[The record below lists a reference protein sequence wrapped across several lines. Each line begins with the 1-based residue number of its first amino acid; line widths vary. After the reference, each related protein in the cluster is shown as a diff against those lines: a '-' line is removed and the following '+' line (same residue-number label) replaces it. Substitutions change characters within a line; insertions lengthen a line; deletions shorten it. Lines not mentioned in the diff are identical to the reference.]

1 MFSVPLNPK
10 LTPDQF
16 DYFLNFLK
24 KYKHLIYDVY
34 FTSRIPPFTQDAMGD
49 VFSETQFN
57 LINENAFIIPKV
69 TGVPLSATFNN
80 IEIPPTSEN
89 LTIFIQNFKKLYD
102 KGVRIVTI
110 PHTLWMLTGRF
121 QKEYPDVLIKNTILR
136 NTQRA
141 NEVIKQVEAG
151 FHYINFDRDLMRDED
166 TLKRM
171 QDVKKYC
178 KEKLGVNIKY
188 SLLANEGCWGNC
200 PVQDEHFLYNNTR
213 SKGNQPTY
221 FQTDISYFSCPKWE
235 EQDPA
240 YHWRIANFPP
250 FKDEWDRLLTYI
262 DVIKMH
268 GRESV
273 SRLFETLK
281 IIEKFANNEQILY
294 TDFEIFIKDNKFLQ
308 KRIDVW
314 KTTIRNCKF
323 DCWDC
328 NVCDKIVEKNNSV
341 NLIDTVKT
349 ALTKSKNNESK
360 ISEKTKN
367 LPGLTSIKVKHFI
380 NNLCELPDCKYLE
393 AGVFQGSIFAAAVEK
408 NNLVATA
415 IDNFSESSI
424 IPMDSNVNINSK
436 KGNNK
441 EIFLKNIKDL
451 VLNKQVNIIDS
462 NVFETDLNKISL
474 KSNVIF
480 MDIEHTYESHYNFL
494 NKFYEKIDNTFVYV
508 VDDWNWLQVRDAT
521 FKSIEDL
528 KLKTLFKEEIFTKG
542 EDKNDYWNG
551 LGIFVLNKI

>member
-1 MFSVPLNPK
+1 
-10 LTPDQF
+10 
-16 DYFLNFLK
+16 
-24 KYKHLIYDVY
+24 
-34 FTSRIPPFTQDAMGD
+34 MGD
-49 VFSETQFN
+49 VFNETQFN
-57 LINENAFIIPKV
+57 LLNENAFIIPKV

-80 IEIPPTSEN
+80 IEVPPTSEN
-89 LTIFIQNFKKLYD
+89 LTIFIENFKRLYD

-171 QDVKKYC
+171 QDVRKYC
-178 KEKLGVNIKY
+178 KEKLGVDVKY

-213 SKGNQPTY
+213 NKGNQPTY

-294 TDFEIFIKDNKFLQ
+294 TDFEVFIKDNKFAQ

-341 NLIDTVKT
+341 NLIDTVKN
-349 ALTKSKNNESK
+349 ALIKSKNNDSK

-367 LPGLTSIKVKHFI
+367 LPGLTSEKVKHFI

-393 AGVFQGSIFAAAVEK
+393 VGVFQGSIFAAAVER
-408 NNLVATA
+408 NDLVATA

-424 IPMDSNVNINSK
+424 IPMDSNVNINSE

-441 EIFLKNIKDL
+441 EIFLRNIKDL

>member
-49 VFSETQFN
+49 VFNETQFN
-57 LINENAFIIPKV
+57 LLNENAFIITKV
-69 TGVPLSATFNN
+69 TGIPLSATFNN
-80 IEIPPTSEN
+80 IEVPPTSEN

-178 KEKLGVNIKY
+178 KEKLGVNVKY

-294 TDFEIFIKDNKFLQ
+294 TDFEIFIKDNKFAQ

-367 LPGLTSIKVKHFI
+367 LPGLTSEKVKHFI

-393 AGVFQGSIFAAAVEK
+393 AGVFQGSIFAAAVER
-408 NNLVATA
+408 NDLVATA

-424 IPMDSNVNINSK
+424 MPMDSNVNINSE

-441 EIFLKNIKDL
+441 EIFLRNIKDL

-462 NVFETDLNKISL
+462 NVFEADLNKISL

>member
-49 VFSETQFN
+49 VFNETQFN
-57 LINENAFIIPKV
+57 LLNENAFIIPKV

-80 IEIPPTSEN
+80 IEVPPTSEN
-89 LTIFIQNFKKLYD
+89 LTIFIENFKRLYD

-178 KEKLGVNIKY
+178 KEKLGVDVKY

-294 TDFEIFIKDNKFLQ
+294 TDFEVFIKDNKFAQ

-341 NLIDTVKT
+341 NLIDTVKN
-349 ALTKSKNNESK
+349 ALIKSKNNDSK

-367 LPGLTSIKVKHFI
+367 LPGLTSEKVKHFI

-393 AGVFQGSIFAAAVEK
+393 AGVFQGSIFAAAVER
-408 NNLVATA
+408 NDLVATA

-424 IPMDSNVNINSK
+424 IPMDSNVNINSE

-441 EIFLKNIKDL
+441 EIFLRNIKDL

>member
-49 VFSETQFN
+49 VFNETQFN
-57 LINENAFIIPKV
+57 LLNENAFIIPKV
-69 TGVPLSATFNN
+69 TGIPLSATFNN
-80 IEIPPTSEN
+80 IEVPPTSEN

-178 KEKLGVNIKY
+178 KEKLGVNVKY

-294 TDFEIFIKDNKFLQ
+294 TDFEIFIKDNKFAQ

-367 LPGLTSIKVKHFI
+367 LPGLTSEKVKHFI

-393 AGVFQGSIFAAAVEK
+393 AGVFQGSIFAAAVER
-408 NNLVATA
+408 NDLVATA

-424 IPMDSNVNINSK
+424 MPMDSNVNINSE

-441 EIFLKNIKDL
+441 EIFLRNIKDL
-451 VLNKQVNIIDS
+451 VFNKQVNIIDS
-462 NVFETDLNKISL
+462 NVFEADLNKISL

>member
-49 VFSETQFN
+49 VFNETQFN
-57 LINENAFIIPKV
+57 LLNENAFIIPKV

-80 IEIPPTSEN
+80 IEVPPTSEN
-89 LTIFIQNFKKLYD
+89 LTIFIENFKRLYD

-171 QDVKKYC
+171 QDVRKYC
-178 KEKLGVNIKY
+178 KEKLGVDVKY

-213 SKGNQPTY
+213 NKGNQPTY

-294 TDFEIFIKDNKFLQ
+294 TDFEVFIKDNKFAQ

-341 NLIDTVKT
+341 NLIDTVKN
-349 ALTKSKNNESK
+349 ALIKSKNNDSK

-367 LPGLTSIKVKHFI
+367 LPGLTSEKVKHFI

-393 AGVFQGSIFAAAVEK
+393 VGVFQGSIFAAAVER
-408 NNLVATA
+408 NDLVATA

-424 IPMDSNVNINSK
+424 IPMDSNVNINSE

-441 EIFLKNIKDL
+441 EIFLRNIKDL

>member
-49 VFSETQFN
+49 VFNETQFN
-57 LINENAFIIPKV
+57 LLNENAFIIPKV
-69 TGVPLSATFNN
+69 TGIPLSATFNN
-80 IEIPPTSEN
+80 IEVPPTSEN

-178 KEKLGVNIKY
+178 KEKLGVNVKY

-294 TDFEIFIKDNKFLQ
+294 TDFEIFIKDNKFAQ

-367 LPGLTSIKVKHFI
+367 LPGLTSEKVKHFI

-393 AGVFQGSIFAAAVEK
+393 AGVFQGSIFAAAVER
-408 NNLVATA
+408 NDLVATA

-424 IPMDSNVNINSK
+424 MPMDSNVNINSE

-441 EIFLKNIKDL
+441 EIFLRNIKDL

-462 NVFETDLNKISL
+462 NVFEADLNKISL

-508 VDDWNWLQVRDAT
+508 VDDWNWLQVREAT
-521 FKSIEDL
+521 LKSIEDL

>member
-49 VFSETQFN
+49 VFNETQFN
-57 LINENAFIIPKV
+57 LLNENAFIITKV

-80 IEIPPTSEN
+80 IEVPPTSEN
-89 LTIFIQNFKKLYD
+89 LTIFIENFKRLYD

-178 KEKLGVNIKY
+178 KEKLGVDIKY

-294 TDFEIFIKDNKFLQ
+294 TDFEVFIKDNKFAQ

-341 NLIDTVKT
+341 NLIDTVKN
-349 ALTKSKNNESK
+349 ALIKSKNNDSK

-367 LPGLTSIKVKHFI
+367 LPGLTSEKVKHFI

-393 AGVFQGSIFAAAVEK
+393 AGVFQGSIFAAAVER
-408 NNLVATA
+408 NDLVATA

-424 IPMDSNVNINSK
+424 IPMDSNVNINSE

-441 EIFLKNIKDL
+441 EIFLRNIKDL

-462 NVFETDLNKISL
+462 NVFEADLNKISL

>member
-49 VFSETQFN
+49 VFNETQFN
-57 LINENAFIIPKV
+57 LLNENAFIIPKV

-80 IEIPPTSEN
+80 IEVPPTSEN
-89 LTIFIQNFKKLYD
+89 LTIFIENFKRLYD

-178 KEKLGVNIKY
+178 KEKLGVNVKY

-250 FKDEWDRLLTYI
+250 FKDEWNRLLTYI

-294 TDFEIFIKDNKFLQ
+294 TDFEIFIKDNKFAQ

-367 LPGLTSIKVKHFI
+367 LPGLTSEKVKHFI

-393 AGVFQGSIFAAAVEK
+393 AGVFQGSIFAAAVER
-408 NNLVATA
+408 NDLVATA

-424 IPMDSNVNINSK
+424 VPMDSNVNINSE

-441 EIFLKNIKDL
+441 EIFLRNIKDL

-462 NVFETDLNKISL
+462 NVFEADLNKISL

>member
-49 VFSETQFN
+49 VFNETQFN
-57 LINENAFIIPKV
+57 LLNENAFIIPKV

-80 IEIPPTSEN
+80 IEVPPTSEN
-89 LTIFIQNFKKLYD
+89 LTIFIENFKRLYD

-178 KEKLGVNIKY
+178 KEKLGVNVKY

-294 TDFEIFIKDNKFLQ
+294 TDFEIFIKDNKFAQ

-367 LPGLTSIKVKHFI
+367 LPGLTSEKVKHFI

-393 AGVFQGSIFAAAVEK
+393 AGVFQGSIFAAAVER
-408 NNLVATA
+408 NDLVATA

-424 IPMDSNVNINSK
+424 MPMDSNVNINSE

-441 EIFLKNIKDL
+441 EIFLRNIKDL

-462 NVFETDLNKISL
+462 NVFEADLNKISL
-474 KSNVIF
+474 KNNVIF

>member
-57 LINENAFIIPKV
+57 LLNENAFIIPKV

-80 IEIPPTSEN
+80 IEVPPTSEN
-89 LTIFIQNFKKLYD
+89 LNIFIQNFKKLYD

-178 KEKLGVNIKY
+178 KEKLGVNVKY

-294 TDFEIFIKDNKFLQ
+294 TDFEIFIKDNKFAQ

-341 NLIDTVKT
+341 NLIDTVKI

-367 LPGLTSIKVKHFI
+367 LPGLTSEKVKHFI

-408 NNLVATA
+408 NDLVATA

-424 IPMDSNVNINSK
+424 IPMDSNVNINSE

>member
-49 VFSETQFN
+49 VFNETQFN
-57 LINENAFIIPKV
+57 LLNENAFIIPKV

-80 IEIPPTSEN
+80 IEVPPTSEN
-89 LTIFIQNFKKLYD
+89 LTIFIENFKRLYD

-178 KEKLGVNIKY
+178 KEKLGVNVKY

-281 IIEKFANNEQILY
+281 IIEKFANNVQILY
-294 TDFEIFIKDNKFLQ
+294 TDFEIFIKDNKFAQ

-341 NLIDTVKT
+341 NLIDTVKN
-349 ALTKSKNNESK
+349 ALIKSKNNDSK

-367 LPGLTSIKVKHFI
+367 LPGLTSEKVKHFI

-393 AGVFQGSIFAAAVEK
+393 AGVFQGSIFAAAVER
-408 NNLVATA
+408 NDLVATA

-424 IPMDSNVNINSK
+424 IPMDSNVNINSE

-441 EIFLKNIKDL
+441 EIFLRNIKDL

-462 NVFETDLNKISL
+462 NVFEADLNKISL

>member
-49 VFSETQFN
+49 VFNETQFN
-57 LINENAFIIPKV
+57 LLNENAFIIPKV
-69 TGVPLSATFNN
+69 TDIPLSATFNN
-80 IEIPPTSEN
+80 IEVPPTSEN

-178 KEKLGVNIKY
+178 KEKLGVNVKY

-294 TDFEIFIKDNKFLQ
+294 TDFEIFIKDNKFAQ

-367 LPGLTSIKVKHFI
+367 LPGLTSEKVKHFI

-393 AGVFQGSIFAAAVEK
+393 AGVFQGSIFAAAVER
-408 NNLVATA
+408 NDLVATA

-424 IPMDSNVNINSK
+424 MPMDSNVNINSE

-441 EIFLKNIKDL
+441 EIFLRNIKDL

-462 NVFETDLNKISL
+462 NVFEADLNKISL

-508 VDDWNWLQVRDAT
+508 VDDWNWLQVREAT
-521 FKSIEDL
+521 LKSIEDL

>member
-34 FTSRIPPFTQDAMGD
+34 FTSRMPPFTQDAMGD
-49 VFSETQFN
+49 VFNETQFN
-57 LINENAFIIPKV
+57 LLNENAFIIPKV

-80 IEIPPTSEN
+80 IEVPPTSEN
-89 LTIFIQNFKKLYD
+89 LTIFIENFKRLYD

-178 KEKLGVNIKY
+178 KEKLGVNVKY

-294 TDFEIFIKDNKFLQ
+294 TDFEIFIKDNKFAQ

-367 LPGLTSIKVKHFI
+367 LPGLTSEKVKHFI

-393 AGVFQGSIFAAAVEK
+393 AGVFQGSIFAAAVER
-408 NNLVATA
+408 NDLVATA

-424 IPMDSNVNINSK
+424 MPMDSNVNINSE

-441 EIFLKNIKDL
+441 EIFLRNIKDL

-462 NVFETDLNKISL
+462 NVFEADLNKISL

>member
-49 VFSETQFN
+49 VFNETQFN
-57 LINENAFIIPKV
+57 LLNENAFIIPKV
-69 TGVPLSATFNN
+69 TGIPLSATFNN
-80 IEIPPTSEN
+80 IEVPPTSEN

-141 NEVIKQVEAG
+141 NEVIKCVEAG

-171 QDVKKYC
+171 QNAKRYC
-178 KEKLGVNIKY
+178 KDKLGVDVKF
-188 SLLANEGCWGNC
+188 SLLANEGCFGNC

-273 SRLFETLK
+273 SRLFESLK

-294 TDFEIFIKDNKFLQ
+294 TDFEVFIKDNKFAQ

-341 NLIDTVKT
+341 NLIDTVKN
-349 ALTKSKNNESK
+349 ALIKSKNNDSK

-367 LPGLTSIKVKHFI
+367 LPGLTSEKVKHFI

-393 AGVFQGSIFAAAVEK
+393 VGVFQGSIFAAAVER
-408 NNLVATA
+408 NDLVATA

-424 IPMDSNVNINSK
+424 IPMDSNVNINSE

-441 EIFLKNIKDL
+441 EIFLRNIKDL

-508 VDDWNWLQVRDAT
+508 VDDWNWLKVRDAT

>member
-49 VFSETQFN
+49 VFNETQFN
-57 LINENAFIIPKV
+57 LLNENAFIIPKV

-80 IEIPPTSEN
+80 IEVPPTSEN
-89 LTIFIQNFKKLYD
+89 LTIFIENFKRLYD

-171 QDVKKYC
+171 QDVRKYC
-178 KEKLGVNIKY
+178 KEKLGVDVKY

-213 SKGNQPTY
+213 NKGNQPTY

-294 TDFEIFIKDNKFLQ
+294 TDFEVFIKDNKFAQ

-341 NLIDTVKT
+341 NLIDTVKN
-349 ALTKSKNNESK
+349 ALIKSKNNDSK

-367 LPGLTSIKVKHFI
+367 LPGLTSEKVKHFI

-393 AGVFQGSIFAAAVEK
+393 AGVFQGSIFAAAVER
-408 NNLVATA
+408 NDLVATA

-424 IPMDSNVNINSK
+424 IPMDSNVNINSE

-441 EIFLKNIKDL
+441 EIFLRNIKDL

-528 KLKTLFKEEIFTKG
+528 KLKILFKEEIFTKG

>member
-49 VFSETQFN
+49 VFNETQFN
-57 LINENAFIIPKV
+57 LLNENAFIIPKV

-80 IEIPPTSEN
+80 IEVPPTSEN
-89 LTIFIQNFKKLYD
+89 LTIFIENFKRLYD

-178 KEKLGVNIKY
+178 KEKLGVDVKY

-294 TDFEIFIKDNKFLQ
+294 TDFEIFIKDNKFAQ

-367 LPGLTSIKVKHFI
+367 LPGLTSEKVKHFI

-393 AGVFQGSIFAAAVEK
+393 AGVFQGSIFAAAVER
-408 NNLVATA
+408 NDLVATA

-424 IPMDSNVNINSK
+424 VPMDSNVNINSE

-441 EIFLKNIKDL
+441 EIFLRNIKDL

-462 NVFETDLNKISL
+462 NVFEADLNKISL

>member
-49 VFSETQFN
+49 VFNETQFN
-57 LINENAFIIPKV
+57 LLNENAFIIPKV

-80 IEIPPTSEN
+80 IEVPPTSEN
-89 LTIFIQNFKKLYD
+89 LTIFIENFKRLYD

-178 KEKLGVNIKY
+178 KEKLGVNVKY

-213 SKGNQPTY
+213 NKGNQPTY

-294 TDFEIFIKDNKFLQ
+294 TDFEIFIKDNKFAQ

-367 LPGLTSIKVKHFI
+367 LPGLTSEKVKHFI

-393 AGVFQGSIFAAAVEK
+393 AGVFQGSIFAAAVER
-408 NNLVATA
+408 NDLVATA

-424 IPMDSNVNINSK
+424 MPMDSNVNINSE

-441 EIFLKNIKDL
+441 EIFLRNIKDL

-462 NVFETDLNKISL
+462 NVFEADLNKISL

>member
-49 VFSETQFN
+49 VFNETQFN
-57 LINENAFIIPKV
+57 LLNENAFIISKV

-80 IEIPPTSEN
+80 IEVPPTSEN
-89 LTIFIQNFKKLYD
+89 LTIFIENFKRLYD

-141 NEVIKQVEAG
+141 NEVIKCVEAG

-171 QDVKKYC
+171 QDAKRYC
-178 KEKLGVNIKY
+178 KDKLGVDVKF
-188 SLLANEGCWGNC
+188 SLLANEGCFGNC

-294 TDFEIFIKDNKFLQ
+294 TDFEIFIKDNKFAQ

-341 NLIDTVKT
+341 NLIDTVKN
-349 ALTKSKNNESK
+349 ALIKSKNNESK

-367 LPGLTSIKVKHFI
+367 LPGLTSEKVKHFI

-408 NNLVATA
+408 NDLVATA

-424 IPMDSNVNINSK
+424 IPMDSNVNINSE

-441 EIFLKNIKDL
+441 EIFLRNIKDL

>member
-49 VFSETQFN
+49 VFNETQFN
-57 LINENAFIIPKV
+57 LLNENAFIIPKV

-80 IEIPPTSEN
+80 IEVPPTSEN
-89 LTIFIQNFKKLYD
+89 LTIFIENFKRLYD

-151 FHYINFDRDLMRDED
+151 FRYINFDRDLMRDED

-178 KEKLGVNIKY
+178 KEKLGVDIKY

-213 SKGNQPTY
+213 NKGNQPTY

-294 TDFEIFIKDNKFLQ
+294 ADFEVFIKDNKFAQ

-341 NLIDTVKT
+341 NLIDTVKN
-349 ALTKSKNNESK
+349 ALIKSKNNDSK

-367 LPGLTSIKVKHFI
+367 LPGLTSEKVKHFI

-393 AGVFQGSIFAAAVEK
+393 VGVFQGSIFAAAVER
-408 NNLVATA
+408 NDLVATA

-424 IPMDSNVNINSK
+424 IPMDSNVNINSE

-441 EIFLKNIKDL
+441 EIFLRNIKDL

-474 KSNVIF
+474 KNNVIF

>member
-49 VFSETQFN
+49 VFNETQFN
-57 LINENAFIIPKV
+57 LLNENAFIIPKV

-80 IEIPPTSEN
+80 IEVPPTSEN
-89 LTIFIQNFKKLYD
+89 LTIFIENFKRLYD

-178 KEKLGVNIKY
+178 KEKLGVNVKY

-294 TDFEIFIKDNKFLQ
+294 TDFEIFIKDNKFAQ

-314 KTTIRNCKF
+314 KKTIRNCKF

-367 LPGLTSIKVKHFI
+367 LPGLTSEKVKHFI

-393 AGVFQGSIFAAAVEK
+393 AGVFQGSIFAAAVER
-408 NNLVATA
+408 NDLVATA

-424 IPMDSNVNINSK
+424 MPMDSNVNINSE

-441 EIFLKNIKDL
+441 EIFLRNIKDL

-462 NVFETDLNKISL
+462 NVFEADLNKISL

>member
-49 VFSETQFN
+49 VFNETQFN
-57 LINENAFIIPKV
+57 LLNENAFIIPKV

-80 IEIPPTSEN
+80 IEVPPTSEN

-102 KGVRIVTI
+102 KGIRIVTI

-178 KEKLGVNIKY
+178 KEKLGVDIKY

-294 TDFEIFIKDNKFLQ
+294 TDFEVFIKDNKFAQ

-341 NLIDTVKT
+341 NLIDTVKN
-349 ALTKSKNNESK
+349 ALIKSKNNDSK

-367 LPGLTSIKVKHFI
+367 LPGLTSEKVKHFI

-393 AGVFQGSIFAAAVEK
+393 VGVFQGSIFAAAVER
-408 NNLVATA
+408 NDLVATA

-424 IPMDSNVNINSK
+424 IPMDSNVNINSE

-441 EIFLKNIKDL
+441 EIFLRNIKDL

>member
-49 VFSETQFN
+49 VFNETQFN
-57 LINENAFIIPKV
+57 LLNENAFIIPKV

-80 IEIPPTSEN
+80 IEVPPTSEN

-151 FHYINFDRDLMRDED
+151 FHYINFDRDLMRDKD

-178 KEKLGVNIKY
+178 KEKLGVDVKY

-262 DVIKMH
+262 DVVKMH

-273 SRLFETLK
+273 SRLFESLK

-294 TDFEIFIKDNKFLQ
+294 TDFEVFIKDNKFAQ

-341 NLIDTVKT
+341 NLIDTVKN
-349 ALTKSKNNESK
+349 ALIKSKNNDSK

-367 LPGLTSIKVKHFI
+367 LPGLTSEKVKHFI

-393 AGVFQGSIFAAAVEK
+393 AGVFQGSIFAAAVER
-408 NNLVATA
+408 NDLVATA

-424 IPMDSNVNINSK
+424 IPTDSNVNINSE

-441 EIFLKNIKDL
+441 EIFLRNIKDL

-494 NKFYEKIDNTFVYV
+494 NKFYEKIDNTFVYI

>member
-49 VFSETQFN
+49 VFNETQFN
-57 LINENAFIIPKV
+57 LLNENAFIIPKV

-80 IEIPPTSEN
+80 IEVPPTSEN
-89 LTIFIQNFKKLYD
+89 LTIFIENFKRLYD

-171 QDVKKYC
+171 QDVRKYC
-178 KEKLGVNIKY
+178 KEKLGVDVKY

-213 SKGNQPTY
+213 NKGNQPTY

-273 SRLFETLK
+273 SRLFESLK

-294 TDFEIFIKDNKFLQ
+294 TDFEIFIKDNKFAQ

-341 NLIDTVKT
+341 NLIDTVKN
-349 ALTKSKNNESK
+349 ALIKSKNNDSK

-367 LPGLTSIKVKHFI
+367 LPGLTSEKVKHFI

-393 AGVFQGSIFAAAVEK
+393 AGVFQGSIFAAAVER
-408 NNLVATA
+408 NDLVATA

-424 IPMDSNVNINSK
+424 IPMDSNVNINSE

-441 EIFLKNIKDL
+441 EIFLRNIKDL

>member
-34 FTSRIPPFTQDAMGD
+34 FTSRMPPFTQDAMGD
-49 VFSETQFN
+49 VFNETQFN
-57 LINENAFIIPKV
+57 LLNENAFIIPKV

-80 IEIPPTSEN
+80 IEVPPTSEN
-89 LTIFIQNFKKLYD
+89 LTIFIENFKRLYD

-178 KEKLGVNIKY
+178 KEKLGVNVKY

-281 IIEKFANNEQILY
+281 IIEKFDNNEQILY
-294 TDFEIFIKDNKFLQ
+294 TDFEIFIKDNKFAQ

-367 LPGLTSIKVKHFI
+367 LPGLTSEKVKHFI

-393 AGVFQGSIFAAAVEK
+393 AGVFQGSIFAAAVER
-408 NNLVATA
+408 NDLVATA

-424 IPMDSNVNINSK
+424 IPMDSNVNINSE

-441 EIFLKNIKDL
+441 EIFLRNIKDL

>member
-16 DYFLNFLK
+16 DYFLDFLK

-80 IEIPPTSEN
+80 IEVPPTSEN
-89 LTIFIQNFKKLYD
+89 LNIFIQNFKKLYD

-178 KEKLGVNIKY
+178 KEKLGVNVKY

-281 IIEKFANNEQILY
+281 IIEKFAKNEQILY
-294 TDFEIFIKDNKFLQ
+294 TDFEIFIKDNKFAQ

-341 NLIDTVKT
+341 NLIDTVKI

-367 LPGLTSIKVKHFI
+367 LPGLTSEKVKHFI

-408 NNLVATA
+408 NDLVATA

-424 IPMDSNVNINSK
+424 IPMDSNVNINSE

>member
-49 VFSETQFN
+49 VFNETQFN
-57 LINENAFIIPKV
+57 LLNENAFIIPKV

-80 IEIPPTSEN
+80 IEVPPTSEN

-178 KEKLGVNIKY
+178 KEKLGVDVKY

-273 SRLFETLK
+273 SRLFESLK

-294 TDFEIFIKDNKFLQ
+294 TDFEVFIKDNKFAQ

-341 NLIDTVKT
+341 NLIDTVKN
-349 ALTKSKNNESK
+349 ALIKSKNNDSK

-367 LPGLTSIKVKHFI
+367 LPGLTSEKVKHFI

-393 AGVFQGSIFAAAVEK
+393 AGVFQGSIFAAAVER
-408 NNLVATA
+408 NDLVATA

-424 IPMDSNVNINSK
+424 IPMDSNVNINSE

-441 EIFLKNIKDL
+441 EIFLRNIKDL

>member
-49 VFSETQFN
+49 VFNETQFN
-57 LINENAFIIPKV
+57 LLNENAFIIPKV

-80 IEIPPTSEN
+80 IEVPPTSEN
-89 LTIFIQNFKKLYD
+89 LTIFIENFKRLYD

-171 QDVKKYC
+171 QDVRKYC
-178 KEKLGVNIKY
+178 KEKLGVDVKY

-213 SKGNQPTY
+213 NKGNQPTY

-294 TDFEIFIKDNKFLQ
+294 TDFEVFIKDNKFAQ

-341 NLIDTVKT
+341 NLIDTVKN
-349 ALTKSKNNESK
+349 ALIKSKNNDSK

-367 LPGLTSIKVKHFI
+367 LSGLTSEKVKHFI

-393 AGVFQGSIFAAAVEK
+393 VGVFQGSIFAAAVER
-408 NNLVATA
+408 NDLVATA

-424 IPMDSNVNINSK
+424 IPMDSNVNINSE

-441 EIFLKNIKDL
+441 EIFLRNIKDL

>member
-57 LINENAFIIPKV
+57 LLNENAFIIPKV

-80 IEIPPTSEN
+80 IEVPPTSEN
-89 LTIFIQNFKKLYD
+89 LNIFIQNFKKLYD

-141 NEVIKQVEAG
+141 NEVIKQVEDG

-178 KEKLGVNIKY
+178 KEKLGVNVKY

-281 IIEKFANNEQILY
+281 IIEKFANNEHILY
-294 TDFEIFIKDNKFLQ
+294 TDFEIFIKDNKFAQ

-341 NLIDTVKT
+341 NLIDTVKI

-367 LPGLTSIKVKHFI
+367 LPGLTSEKVKHFI

-408 NNLVATA
+408 NDLVATA

-424 IPMDSNVNINSK
+424 IPMDINVNINSE

>member
-49 VFSETQFN
+49 VFNETQFN
-57 LINENAFIIPKV
+57 LLNENAFIIPKV
-69 TGVPLSATFNN
+69 TGIPLSATFNN
-80 IEIPPTSEN
+80 IEVPPTSEN

-178 KEKLGVNIKY
+178 KEKLGVNVKY

-213 SKGNQPTY
+213 NKGNQPTY

-294 TDFEIFIKDNKFLQ
+294 TDFEIFIKDNKFAQ

-367 LPGLTSIKVKHFI
+367 LPGLTSEKVKHFI

-393 AGVFQGSIFAAAVEK
+393 AGVFQGSIFAAAVER
-408 NNLVATA
+408 NDLVATA

-424 IPMDSNVNINSK
+424 VPMDSNVNINSE

-441 EIFLKNIKDL
+441 EIFLRNIKDL

-462 NVFETDLNKISL
+462 NVFEADLNKISL
-474 KSNVIF
+474 KNNVIF

>member
-49 VFSETQFN
+49 VFNETQFN
-57 LINENAFIIPKV
+57 LLNENAFIIPKV

-80 IEIPPTSEN
+80 IEVPPTSEN

-178 KEKLGVNIKY
+178 KEKLGVDIKY

-273 SRLFETLK
+273 SRLFESLK

-294 TDFEIFIKDNKFLQ
+294 TDFEVFIKDNKFAQ

-341 NLIDTVKT
+341 NLIDTVKN
-349 ALTKSKNNESK
+349 ALIKSKNNDSK

-367 LPGLTSIKVKHFI
+367 LPGLTSEKVKHFI

-393 AGVFQGSIFAAAVEK
+393 AGVFQGSIFAAAVER
-408 NNLVATA
+408 NDLVATA

-424 IPMDSNVNINSK
+424 IPMDSNVNINSE

-441 EIFLKNIKDL
+441 EIFLRNIKDL

>member
-16 DYFLNFLK
+16 DYFLDFLK

-57 LINENAFIIPKV
+57 LLNENAFIIPKV

-80 IEIPPTSEN
+80 IEVPPTSEN
-89 LTIFIQNFKKLYD
+89 LNIFIQNFKKLYD

-178 KEKLGVNIKY
+178 KEKLGVNVKY

-294 TDFEIFIKDNKFLQ
+294 TDFEIFIKDNKFAQ

-341 NLIDTVKT
+341 NLIDTVKI

-367 LPGLTSIKVKHFI
+367 LPGLTSEKVKHFI

-408 NNLVATA
+408 NDLVATA

-424 IPMDSNVNINSK
+424 IPMDSNVNINSE

>member
-49 VFSETQFN
+49 IFTETQFDLLN
-57 LINENAFIIPKV
+57 DNAFIIPKI
-69 TGVPLSATFNN
+69 TNIPLSATFNN
-80 IEIPPTSEN
+80 IEIPPTDEN
-89 LTIFIQNFKKLYD
+89 LNIFIKNFKRLYD
-102 KGVRIVTI
+102 KGLRIVTI
-110 PHTLWMLTGRF
+110 PHTLWLLTKRF

-141 NEVIKQVEAG
+141 NEVVKQVEAG

-166 TLKRM
+166 TLKKM

-178 KEKLGVNIKY
+178 KEKLGINVKY

-273 SRLFETLK
+273 KRLFETLK
-281 IIEKFANNEQILY
+281 IIENFANNKQILY
-294 TDFEIFIKDNKFLQ
+294 EDFENFIKNNKFAQ

-314 KTTIRNCKF
+314 KVIIRNCKF
-323 DCWDC
+323 DCWNC
-328 NVCDKIVEKNNSV
+328 NVCDKIVEKNNNI
-341 NLIDTVKT
+341 NLLDTVKI
-349 ALTKSKNNESK
+349 ALTKSKNNISK
-360 ISEKTKN
+360 ISERTKN
-367 LPGLTSIKVKHFI
+367 IPGLTSEKVKHFI

-393 AGVFQGSIFAAAVEK
+393 VGVFQGSIFAAAIE
-408 NNLVATA
+408 NNDLIATA
-415 IDNFSESSI
+415 IDNFSENSI
-424 IPMDSNVNINSK
+424 IPMNDNVIINHK
-436 KGNNK
+436 KGDNK
-441 EIFLKNIKDL
+441 QIFLENIKDL
-451 VLNKQVNIIDS
+451 ALHKQINVIDKDIFS
-462 NVFETDLNKISL
+462 VDLNKVL
-474 KSNVIF
+474 YKSNVIF
-480 MDIEHTYESHYNFL
+480 MDIEHTYENHYNFL
-494 NKFYEKIDNTFVYV
+494 KKYFEKIDNTFAYI
-508 VDDWNWLQVRDAT
+508 VDDWNWLQVRNAT

>member
-49 VFSETQFN
+49 VFNETQFN
-57 LINENAFIIPKV
+57 LLNENAFIIPKV

-80 IEIPPTSEN
+80 IEVPPTSEN

-178 KEKLGVNIKY
+178 KEKLGVNVKY

-294 TDFEIFIKDNKFLQ
+294 TDFEIFIKDNKFAQ

-367 LPGLTSIKVKHFI
+367 LPGLTSEKVKHFI

-393 AGVFQGSIFAAAVEK
+393 AGVFQGSIFAAAVER
-408 NNLVATA
+408 NDLVATA

-424 IPMDSNVNINSK
+424 IPMNSNVNINSE

-441 EIFLKNIKDL
+441 EIFLRNIKDL

-462 NVFETDLNKISL
+462 NVFEADLNKISL

>member
-49 VFSETQFN
+49 VFNETQFN
-57 LINENAFIIPKV
+57 LLNENAFIIPKV
-69 TGVPLSATFNN
+69 TGIPLSATFNN
-80 IEIPPTSEN
+80 IEVPPTSEN

-178 KEKLGVNIKY
+178 KEKLGVNVKY

-262 DVIKMH
+262 DVVKMH

-294 TDFEIFIKDNKFLQ
+294 TDFEIFIKDNKFAQ

-341 NLIDTVKT
+341 NLIDTVKN
-349 ALTKSKNNESK
+349 ALIKSKNNESK

-367 LPGLTSIKVKHFI
+367 LPGLTSEKVKHFI

-393 AGVFQGSIFAAAVEK
+393 AGVFQGSIFAAAVER
-408 NNLVATA
+408 NDLVATA

-424 IPMDSNVNINSK
+424 MPMDSNVNINSE

-441 EIFLKNIKDL
+441 EIFLRNIKDL

-508 VDDWNWLQVRDAT
+508 VDDWNWLQVREAT

>member
-80 IEIPPTSEN
+80 IEVPPTSEN
-89 LTIFIQNFKKLYD
+89 LNIFIQNFKKLYD

-178 KEKLGVNIKY
+178 KEKLGVNVKY

-281 IIEKFANNEQILY
+281 IIEKFAKNEQILY
-294 TDFEIFIKDNKFLQ
+294 TDFEIFIKDNKFAQ

-341 NLIDTVKT
+341 NLIDTVKI

-367 LPGLTSIKVKHFI
+367 LPGLTSEKVKHFI

-408 NNLVATA
+408 NDLVATA

-424 IPMDSNVNINSK
+424 IPMDSNVNINSE